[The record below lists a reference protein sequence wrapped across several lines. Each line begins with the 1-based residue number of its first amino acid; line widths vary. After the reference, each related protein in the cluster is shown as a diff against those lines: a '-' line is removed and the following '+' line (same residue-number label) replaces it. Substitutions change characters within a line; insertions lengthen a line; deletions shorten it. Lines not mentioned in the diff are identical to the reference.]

1 MVQFIGCFLLDP
13 VFDLDVGS
21 MSKVVII
28 DGLKVEA
35 VLVRNHLVVT
45 VLVLMIFAH
54 GCRRV

>member
-28 DGLKVEA
+28 EGLKVEA

-54 GCRRV
+54 V